1 MAARMEPEQR
11 FRERVRL
18 VRLSLSSISLH
29 LHKHIHQHKNRYGK
43 FDTRYRLERPTEYGS
58 NIDKVVL
65 AVEVPAGIFDGILCV
80 FWLNAILYQ
89 KWYRYPV
96 QLVVSALHAFGTVV
110 FWADEF
116 FYGYMAWY
124 KGMGWKTPHCDPSD
138 IGFYWAFI
146 GTNFVWIL
154 VPGLCMYSA
163 TWNLKRLITN
173 SNIASNGQKIDKKLR

>member
-1 MAARMEPEQR
+1 MN
-11 FRERVRL
+11 
-18 VRLSLSSISLH
+18 S
-29 LHKHIHQHKNRYGK
+29 KHSHTINITLCKQPHNQNRYGK
-43 FDTRYRLERPTEYGS
+43 FDTRYRLEKPTPYGS

-80 FWLNAILYQ
+80 FWLHAILYK

-154 VPGLCMYSA
+154 VPALCMYSA

-173 SNIASNGQKIDKKLR
+173 SNIKNGASKKLK